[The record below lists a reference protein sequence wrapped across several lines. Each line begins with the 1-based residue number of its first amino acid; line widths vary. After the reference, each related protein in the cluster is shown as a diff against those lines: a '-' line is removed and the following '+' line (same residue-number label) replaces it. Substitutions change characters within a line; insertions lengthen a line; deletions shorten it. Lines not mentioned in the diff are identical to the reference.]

1 MAADALKTLHT
12 TLLDTL
18 EGYEAAEREAE
29 DPALKL
35 LFREMID
42 LRSKDHT
49 EIHEAL
55 AAAGE
60 HLADEQSFMATVHK
74 AAVDLRS
81 AVIGIDRKTLEPFIK
96 GEEII
101 LEQYDAAISEA
112 DGPVVV
118 MLRQQKI
125 ELDGKVFAM
134 RSMV

>member
-1 MAADALKTLHT
+1 
-12 TLLDTL
+12 
-18 EGYEAAEREAE
+18 
-29 DPALKL
+29 
-35 LFREMID
+35 
-42 LRSKDHT
+42 
-49 EIHEAL
+49 
-55 AAAGE
+55 
-60 HLADEQSFMATVHK
+60 MATVHK